1 MKAATMQP
9 LSRAV
14 AALGLAAALF
24 APAAHAGLFD
34 DDEARRAILDL
45 RQRLEQSNEQAR
57 ARQTE
62 QMARLTEQLTQ
73 QLAQQVSRL
82 NANLLDLNNR
92 IDAMNGDSARLR
104 GQNEQLARE
113 VAELQR
119 QQKDVAQGVDD
130 RIRKLEPQKAMLEGQ
145 EILVDTEEKRQ
156 YDEAM
161 GVLRRAEFDRAA
173 TALVA
178 FQKRYPASPYRE
190 SVLFWLGNAQYGQ
203 RDYKEAITSFRAL
216 VAVAPQHPRAPE
228 AVLAI
233 ANCQLELKDPK
244 AARRTLSELMTAY
257 PKSEAALAGRERLA
271 SIK

>member
-1 MKAATMQP
+1 MKPFTRALAVSGL
-9 LSRAV
+9 LS
-14 AALGLAAALF
+14 AALL

-57 ARQTE
+57 TRQAE
-62 QMARLTEQLTQ
+62 QMARMNEQVAQ
-73 QLAQQVSRL
+73 QLAQMRKS
-82 NANLLDLNNR
+82 LLDLNDR
-92 IDAMNGDSARLR
+92 IDAMGSDNARLR
-104 GQNEQLARE
+104 GLNEQLARD

-130 RIRKLEPQKAMLEGQ
+130 RIRRLEPQKAQLEGQ
-145 EILVDTEEKRQ
+145 EILVDGEEKRQ
-156 YDEAM
+156 FDEAM
-161 GVLRRAEFDRAA
+161 AVLRRAEFDRASA
-173 TALVA
+173 ALFA
-178 FQKRYPASPYRE
+178 FQKRYPASAYRD

-203 RDYKEAITSFRAL
+203 RDYKEAITSFRSL
-216 VAVAPQHPRAPE
+216 VSNAPQHPRAPE

-271 SIK
+271 SIKG

>member
-1 MKAATMQP
+1 MRPIPRT
-9 LSRAV
+9 LAV
-14 AALGLAAALF
+14 VGLAAALF
-24 APAAHAGLFD
+24 APGAQAGLFD

-57 ARQTE
+57 ARQAE
-62 QMARLTEQLTQ
+62 QLARVNDQLTQ
-73 QLAQQVSRL
+73 QMAQLKRS
-82 NANLLDLNNR
+82 LLDLNDR
-92 IDAMNGDSARLR
+92 IDAMSAESAKLR
-104 GQNEQLARE
+104 GQNEQLTRE

-119 QQKDVAQGVDD
+119 QQKDVAQGVED

-145 EILVDTEEKRQ
+145 EILVDPEEKRV

-161 GVLRRAEFDRAA
+161 AVLRRAEFAGAA
-173 TALVA
+173 QALVA

-203 RDYKEAITSFRAL
+203 REYKEAIATFRAL
-216 VAVAPQHPRAPE
+216 VTAAPQHPRAPE

-244 AARRTLSELMTAY
+244 AARRTLTDLMAAY
-257 PKSEAALAGRERLA
+257 PKSEAAVAGRERLA

>member
-1 MKAATMQP
+1 MKPFA
-9 LSRAV
+9 RA
-14 AALGLAAALF
+14 LAVSGFVGAALF

-57 ARQTE
+57 TRQAE
-62 QMARLTEQLTQ
+62 QMARMNEQMTQ
-73 QLAQQVSRL
+73 QLAQMRKS
-82 NANLLDLNNR
+82 LLDLNDR
-92 IDAMNGDSARLR
+92 IDAMGSDNARLR
-104 GQNEQLARE
+104 GLNEQLARD

-130 RIRKLEPQKAMLEGQ
+130 RIRRLEPQKAQLEGQ
-145 EILVDTEEKRQ
+145 EILVDGEEKRQ
-156 YDEAM
+156 FDEAM
-161 GVLRRAEFDRAA
+161 AVLRRAEFDRASA
-173 TALVA
+173 ALVA
-178 FQKRYPASPYRE
+178 FQKRYPASAYRD

-216 VAVAPQHPRAPE
+216 VSNAPQHPRAPE

-271 SIK
+271 SIKG

>member
-1 MKAATMQP
+1 MSGSTVREF
-9 LSRAV
+9 SRA
-14 AALGLAAALF
+14 ALTGLCLSTALF

-45 RQRLEQSNEQAR
+45 RQRLEQSNQQAQAR
-57 ARQTE
+57 QAE
-62 QMARLTEQLTQ
+62 QMARMNEQLTQ
-73 QLAQQVSRL
+73 QLAQLRKS
-82 NANLLDLNNR
+82 LLDLNDR
-92 IDAMNGDSARLR
+92 IDAMNADGARLR

-119 QQKDVAQGVDD
+119 QQKDVAAGVDD

-145 EILVDTEEKRQ
+145 EILVDGEEKRQ
-156 YDEAM
+156 FDEAM
-161 GVLRRAEFDRAA
+161 AILRRAEFDRAA
-173 TALVA
+173 VALVA
-178 FQKRYPASPYRE
+178 FQKRYPASAYRE

-216 VAVAPQHPRAPE
+216 VTNAPQHPRAPE

-244 AARRTLSELMTAY
+244 AARKTLSDLMTAY

>member
-1 MKAATMQP
+1 MQARTRGLAAF
-9 LSRAV
+9 
-14 AALGLAAALF
+14 GLAAAALF
-24 APAAHAGLFD
+24 APSAHAGLFD

-45 RQRLEQSNEQAR
+45 RQRLEQSNQQAQAR
-57 ARQTE
+57 QAE
-62 QMARLTEQLTQ
+62 QMARMNEQLTQ
-73 QLAQQVSRL
+73 QLAQLRKS
-82 NANLLDLNNR
+82 LLDLNDR
-92 IDAMNGDSARLR
+92 IDAMNADGARLR

-119 QQKDVAQGVDD
+119 QQKDVAAGVDD

-145 EILVDTEEKRQ
+145 EILVDGEEKRQ
-156 YDEAM
+156 FDEAM
-161 GVLRRAEFDRAA
+161 AILRRAEFDRAA
-173 TALVA
+173 LALVG
-178 FQKRYPASPYRE
+178 FQKRYPSSAYRD

-216 VAVAPQHPRAPE
+216 VTNAPQHPRAPE

-244 AARRTLSELMTAY
+244 AARKTLSDLMTAY